1 MVSVDCPARIPGN
14 HDSSLSVVEEE
25 EGLELG
31 VPPLALGC
39 VPGQRL
45 PVSHLC
51 VQARQQATQ
60 PAACAAA
67 TRSGGQLGTG
77 DGAGS
82 RTELN
87 LGALRFDPVEP
98 GGAPPPVRELVS
110 SYLLPPWPQR
120 AEALLPTRA
129 LLPQTSGQ
137 EGHSCSANTQITWP
151 EDKTRGG
158 GQRI

>member
-1 MVSVDCPARIPGN
+1 MDCPACIPGN
-14 HDSSLSVVEEE
+14 HDSSLSVVEE

-158 GQRI
+158 RQRI